1 MLCRDRGTGFL
12 YFYYRDL
19 SCTTFFDAVLK
30 NKIFLELVNP
40 FSKSLF
46 TYLPFAVTAIS
57 RQSPQFVNAIGY
69 SEGSSQ
75 YRFIVGHCV
84 INDHANYSD
93 NSHL

>member
-1 MLCRDRGTGFL
+1 M
-12 YFYYRDL
+12 YKY
-19 SCTTFFDAVLK
+19 
-30 NKIFLELVNP
+30 N
-40 FSKSLF
+40 
-46 TYLPFAVTAIS
+46 
-57 RQSPQFVNAIGY
+57 VNAIGY